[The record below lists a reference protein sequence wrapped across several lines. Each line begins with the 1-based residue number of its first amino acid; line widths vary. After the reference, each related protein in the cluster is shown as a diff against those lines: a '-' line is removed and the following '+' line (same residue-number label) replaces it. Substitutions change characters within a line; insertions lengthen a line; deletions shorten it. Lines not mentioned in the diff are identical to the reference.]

1 MFLLLLLRNW
11 IELRSIL
18 LFQTLCQSLASQGGL
33 CIPADSHSPRF
44 QSLAFLN
51 LQLFLLDSEKNNFQ
65 AVGQLFKL
73 ELPWSERGG
82 ISRFAWDLLLRVLGD
97 AWEDLGSLLMH
108 FVVPKVVLLFCVLG
122 ILTVVST
129 SILVEVSK
137 LIRDLP
143 SGIAMKS
150 VEVEIV

>member
-1 MFLLLLLRNW
+1 
-11 IELRSIL
+11 
-18 LFQTLCQSLASQGGL
+18 
-33 CIPADSHSPRF
+33 
-44 QSLAFLN
+44 
-51 LQLFLLDSEKNNFQ
+51 
-65 AVGQLFKL
+65 
-73 ELPWSERGG
+73 
-82 ISRFAWDLLLRVLGD
+82 
-97 AWEDLGSLLMH
+97 MH